1 MPELQAR
8 WLAPRPGSD
17 VALILGL
24 AHTLLVEGL
33 HDKDF
38 LARCTSGF
46 DRFADYLMGRDEGV
60 PRTAEWA
67 AALCEL
73 PAAQIRELAREMARS
88 RTMLM
93 MSWSLQRAEFGEQPY
108 WALVALAS
116 MLGQVGLPGGGFG
129 FGYGCVNGVGRP
141 LVPINWPAMPQGK
154 NPVTQSIPV
163 ARIADMLLKINN
175 IINILRRSPCSLVFV
190 AIFSFIARD
199 ALHSLSRSSP
209 LSPFHIRSASSHA
222 SPTARGPHSFIS

>member
-1 MPELQAR
+1 
-8 WLAPRPGSD
+8 
-17 VALILGL
+17 
-24 AHTLLVEGL
+24 
-33 HDKDF
+33 
-38 LARCTSGF
+38 
-46 DRFADYLMGRDEGV
+46 MGRDEGV

-67 AALCEL
+67 ASLCEL

-141 LVPINWPAMPQGK
+141 LVPINWPAMPQGT

-163 ARIADMLLKINN
+163 ARIADMLLNPGE
-175 IINILRRSPCSLVFV
+175 LYDFDGRERAFPHVRLVYW
-190 AIFSFIARD
+190 AGGN
-199 ALHSLSRSSP
+199 
-209 LSPFHIRSASSHA
+209 PFHHHQDLNRLVRA
-222 SPTARGPHSFIS
+222 